1 MAQQFSEMVGEGM
14 CPPENSVC
22 LFFTKK
28 ENNKKTYL
36 LRKQNRLVEEL

>member
-28 ENNKKTYL
+28 QENNHKKLFIEKT
-36 LRKQNRLVEEL
+36 K